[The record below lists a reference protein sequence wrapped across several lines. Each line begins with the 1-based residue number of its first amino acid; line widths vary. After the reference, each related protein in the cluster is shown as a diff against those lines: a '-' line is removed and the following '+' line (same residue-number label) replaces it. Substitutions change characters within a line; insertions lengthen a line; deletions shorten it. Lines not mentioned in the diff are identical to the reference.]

1 MNMEAVTVRLVRR
14 TKTPVIGLL
23 LLALCGAVA
32 AAWSSDA
39 WKPAPSAIAPASSEV
54 AKRLQML
61 WVLAELSGER
71 KFSSAIT
78 VQGSFLA
85 EEGLAAEVDRWRREA
100 GIMSTLDPRQE
111 RGRKVY
117 RGTYNTAPY
126 QGDVLLFQENDGRIY
141 YTVKLSAEAKG
152 GMARTAEEAERLL
165 RQLGEA
171 KIGADW
177 NATVRAATGASLTDG
192 FAAAEKALAEW
203 GTAVP
208 LDRYEDDRTISV
220 TYETDYMGA
229 GVAMKGRQA
238 NLQVAAHE
246 DRERGETRLSFGT
259 PLIAGEY

>member
-1 MNMEAVTVRLVRR
+1 MVRR
-14 TKTPVIGLL
+14 TKAPALGLL

-32 AAWSSDA
+32 VAWGSDA
-39 WKPAPSAIAPASSEV
+39 WKPAPSPIAPERLEV
-54 AKRLQML
+54 AKRMQML
-61 WVLAELSGER
+61 WVLAELSGDR
-71 KFSSAIT
+71 QFSSTIT
-78 VQGSFLA
+78 VQGNFSAKGGLPA
-85 EEGLAAEVDRWRREA
+85 EAERWRREA
-100 GIMSTLDPRQE
+100 GIAAALEPSRE
-111 RGRKVY
+111 RGREVY

-126 QGDVLLFQENDGRIY
+126 QGDVLLFQENDGQVY

-152 GMARTAEEAERLL
+152 GMARSAEEAERLL
-165 RQLGEA
+165 RRLGEA
-171 KIGADW
+171 EIGADW
-177 NATVRAATGASLTDG
+177 NATVRTATGASLSDG
-192 FAAAEKALAEW
+192 FAAAERALAEW

>member
-1 MNMEAVTVRLVRR
+1 MRLVRR
-14 TKTPVIGLL
+14 TKSPVIGLL

-32 AAWSSDA
+32 VAWNSDA
-39 WKPAPSAIAPASSEV
+39 WKSKPSAIAAETSEV

-71 KFSSAIT
+71 KFGSTIT

-85 EEGLAAEVDRWRREA
+85 ESDLPAEAERWQREA
-100 GIMSTLDPRQE
+100 GIANAPKPRQE
-111 RGRKVY
+111 RGREVY

-126 QGDVLLFQENDGRIY
+126 QGDVLLFQEDDGRIY
-141 YTVKLSAEAKG
+141 YTVTLSAEAKG
-152 GMARTAEEAERLL
+152 SMARSAEEAERLL
-165 RQLGEA
+165 RQLGQA

-177 NATVRAATGASLTDG
+177 NATVRTATGSSLIDG
-192 FAAAEKALAEW
+192 FVAAEKALAEW

-208 LDRYEDDRTISV
+208 LDRYEDERTISV

>member
-1 MNMEAVTVRLVRR
+1 MRLVRR

-32 AAWSSDA
+32 VAWSSDA

-54 AKRLQML
+54 AKRLHML

-71 KFSSAIT
+71 KFSSTIT

-85 EEGLAAEVDRWRREA
+85 EEGLAAEIDRWRREA
-100 GIMSTLDPRQE
+100 GIVSALEPRQE

-152 GMARTAEEAERLL
+152 GMARSAEEAERLL

-171 KIGADW
+171 KMGTDW
-177 NATVRAATGASLTDG
+177 NATVRAATGATLTDG

>member
-1 MNMEAVTVRLVRR
+1 MRRVRR
-14 TKTPVIGLL
+14 TKTPAMSLL
-23 LLALCGAVA
+23 LLALCGAVSV
-32 AAWSSDA
+32 AWGSDA
-39 WKPAPSAIAPASSEV
+39 WKPAPSANAPETSEV

-71 KFSSAIT
+71 KFSSTIT

-85 EEGLAAEVDRWRREA
+85 EGGLPAEVERWRLEA
-100 GIMSTLDPRQE
+100 GIASAPKPRQE
-111 RGRKVY
+111 RGREVY

-126 QGDVLLFQENDGRIY
+126 QGDVLLFQEKDGRIY

-152 GMARTAEEAERLL
+152 GMACSVEEAERLL
-165 RQLGEA
+165 YQFGQG
-171 KIGADW
+171 KSGADW
-177 NATVRAATGASLTDG
+177 NATVRTATGASLTDG

-220 TYETDYMGA
+220 TYETDNLGV